1 MYSVLEDEIVYDQDR
16 VATLPILFKQNTT
29 NFTEEEVFWAGMNA
43 VEAVGGM
50 YVKPGVML
58 LNDITPLLKFESSV
72 FWHVGEKFPYIV
84 MGHMAARV
92 LKELREVPD
101 HKRADEVLRLLGDS
115 SLVKR

>member
-29 NFTEEEVFWAGMNA
+29 NFTKEEVFWAGMNA

-72 FWHVGEKFPYIV
+72 FLNYRGI
-84 MGHMAARV
+84 HMISVQWMTSGSFGGRRIYHDIENTKN
-92 LKELREVPD
+92 LI
-101 HKRADEVLRLLGDS
+101 
-115 SLVKR
+115 